1 MKIKEI
7 ITSTKN
13 NNVFQKKPIKF
24 LIAIFL
30 MKSGLSKFF
39 IIKRKNYKLRFFPT
53 PFSRTLWIEP
63 DYWEDQDEFFISY
76 VKKGDKII
84 DIGAN
89 IGTITLTCSKKTSNE
104 GQVYSIEPN
113 PNTFKFLEK
122 NILLNK
128 VSNVKLFNYAV
139 GDKSGLV
146 DFSII
151 RSDGQSKI
159 IENEFIND
167 PVVLKG
173 KKIQVPVI
181 SIDNLIKDESIFSLI
196 KIDVEG
202 YEKFV
207 IQGAKN
213 IIKNTK
219 CIYFEVV
226 EKNYKKYGY
235 TAKEIYDLL
244 QSYGFQLFLI
254 KERSIVQISVS
265 YKTYAT
271 NILAIRDVDD
281 FLSRTGYILKKVN

>member
-39 IIKRKNYKLRFFPT
+39 IIKRKNYKLCFFPT